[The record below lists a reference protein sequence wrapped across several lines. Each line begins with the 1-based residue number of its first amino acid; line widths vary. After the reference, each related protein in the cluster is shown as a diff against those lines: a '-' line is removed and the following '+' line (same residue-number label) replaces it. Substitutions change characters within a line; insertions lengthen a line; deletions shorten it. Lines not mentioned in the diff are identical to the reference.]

1 MPGPLDGYRILDLSA
16 VISGPFS
23 TMILADQGADVIKIE
38 PPGIGDF
45 TRVAGNK
52 SGGLSAS
59 FLNNNRN
66 KRSVVLDLK
75 KPEGVEAIKRLAAT
89 SDVLVQ
95 NFRPGVM
102 DRLGLGYDDIKE
114 VRPDI
119 VYFSISGFG
128 MDGPWSHKPV
138 YDPIIQAVTGLCS
151 VQGGADDRRP
161 RLIRSIVPDKV
172 TAITAAQAITAALL
186 ARAKTGEGQH
196 VKLSMLDAVM
206 AFLWSSDMGSQ
217 TYVDQ
222 EVSVQRAAAFLD
234 LIYETSDG
242 YISIS
247 VISDKHWQN
256 FCNVTGNPDW
266 IDDPRFVST
275 ASRDLNIDVRLE
287 LIQSAIIH
295 KTTAEWMETLDEA
308 EVPCAPV
315 LHRKE
320 AIHHPQVVHNGI
332 LQEHEHPIAG
342 NLRQA
347 RPAALF
353 EGTPPEY
360 RHGGAKLGQHTEEVL
375 REVGYSGSDL
385 RALTGSAE

>member
-16 VISGPFS
+16 VISGPFG
-23 TMILADQGADVIKIE
+23 TMILADQGADVIKVE
-38 PPGIGDF
+38 PPGTGDF
-45 TRVAGNK
+45 TRVAGNRQ
-52 SGGLSAS
+52 GGLSAS

-75 KPEGVEAIKRLAAT
+75 SAEGIEAVKRLAAT

-102 DRLGLGYDDIKE
+102 DRLGLGYEAIKQ
-114 VRPDI
+114 VKPDI

-128 MDGPWSHKPV
+128 QDGPWSHKPV
-138 YDPIIQAVTGLCS
+138 YDPIIQAITGLCS

-172 TAITAAQAITAALL
+172 TAITASQAITAALL

-206 AFLWSSDMGSQ
+206 SFLWSSDMGSQ
-217 TYVDQ
+217 TFADQ
-222 EVSVQRAAAFLD
+222 EVSIQKAAAFID
-234 LIYETSDG
+234 LIYETVDG

-247 VISDKHWQN
+247 VMSDKHWQN
-256 FCNVTGNPDW
+256 FCRASGNPDW
-266 IDDPRFVST
+266 IDDPRFATT
-275 ASRDLNIDVRLE
+275 ALRDLNIDARLE
-287 LIQSAIIH
+287 LIQSAVIN
-295 KTTAEWMETLDEA
+295 KTTDEWMDILDKA

-315 LHRKE
+315 LHRSQS
-320 AIHHPQVVHNGI
+320 IHHQQVVNNETLRIHD
-332 LQEHEHPIAG
+332 HPVAG
-342 NLRQA
+342 RLRQA
-347 RPAALF
+347 RPPALF

-360 RHGGAKLGQHTEEVL
+360 RHGGAVLGEHTEEVL
-375 REVGYSGSDL
+375 AELGYNADEIKGL
-385 RALTGSAE
+385 MATG

>member
-295 KTTAEWMETLDEA
+295 KTTAEWMEILDEA